1 MHRTS
6 CYSNGTER
14 RTAVVTY
21 RITLTSL
28 HPIPYREGLL
38 RSGSGYAPKIV
49 LAYAA
54 PTFHLIHGSLGAP
67 ESAPPIGIS
76 VFGTARGC
84 DQETHTCNWQNPPP
98 QFNSQSLGGDMYR
111 SAI

>member
-14 RTAVVTY
+14 RTAAVTY

-49 LAYAA
+49 PAYAA

-67 ESAPPIGIS
+67 ESAPPIGSS
-76 VFGTARGC
+76 VLAQRVVVIKRR
-84 DQETHTCNWQNPPP
+84 THVTGRTPPP
-98 QFNSQSLGGDMYR
+98 SLIPSR
-111 SAI
+111 